1 MNPCDKKRVRATV
14 HGAISIVNAL
24 ATCSG
29 CALGI
34 SLRVTAEADLRSGE
48 GIRSQT
54 VNEKLIRNIVYNT
67 IPKEILAENS
77 VYISVESE
85 IPMGFGLK
93 SSSAVSDAVALACSK
108 LVKEEIEDYVVLD
121 RAVLASLDAGVT
133 ITGAYDDSSACY
145 FGGFVVTNNRTHE
158 IIHHQEAPHSLSAI
172 IFIPNATRRGNMSK
186 VDTMSNL
193 FGEAFKFATAG
204 EYWKAMNLNG
214 MLLSTSLSAE
224 YEPVLKAIQGG
235 ALAASISGNG
245 PAIAAVSNEENMED
259 IKAAFAKFNGSV
271 IVSKINNE
279 KAKAETL
286 VG

>member
-1 MNPCDKKRVRATV
+1 MIKKRVRATV

-54 VNEKLIRNIVYNT
+54 VNDKLIRNIVYNT

-77 VYISVESE
+77 VYISVKSE

-108 LVKEEIEDYVVLD
+108 LVKEDIEDYVVLD

-158 IIHHQEAPHSLSAI
+158 IIRHQEAPHSLSVI

-186 VDTMSNL
+186 VYTMSNL
-193 FGEAFKFATAG
+193 FGEAFKFATVG

-279 KAKAETL
+279 KATAETL

>member
-1 MNPCDKKRVRATV
+1 MIKKRVRATV

-34 SLRVTAEADLRSGE
+34 SLRVTAEADFRSGE

-108 LVKEEIEDYVVLD
+108 LVKEDIEDYVVLD

-158 IIHHQEAPHSLSAI
+158 IIHHQEAPHSLSVI

-279 KAKAETL
+279 KATAETL

>member
-1 MNPCDKKRVRATV
+1 VIKKRVRATL

-29 CALGI
+29 SALGI
-34 SLRVTAEADLRSGE
+34 SLRVTAEADLRAGE

-54 VNEKLIRNIVYNT
+54 ANGKLIRNIVYNT
-67 IPKEILAENS
+67 IPKEVLAENS
-77 VYISVESE
+77 VYISVDSE
-85 IPMGFGLK
+85 IPIGFGLK

-108 LVKEEIEDYVVLD
+108 LVNEEIEDHVVLD
-121 RAVLASLDAGVT
+121 RAVLASLDARVT
-133 ITGAYDDSSACY
+133 LTGAYDDSSACY

-158 IIHHQEAPHSLSAI
+158 IIHHQKAPDNLFAI
-172 IFIPNATRRGNMSK
+172 IFLPKVTRRGNISK
-186 VDTMSNL
+186 ISTMSGL
-193 FGEAFKFATAG
+193 FGEAFKLATAG

-224 YEPVLKAIQGG
+224 YEPVIKAIKKG

-245 PAIAAVSNEENMED
+245 PAIAAVSHEESIED
-259 IKAAFAKFNGSV
+259 IKEAFANLNGSV

-279 KAKAETL
+279 KATAETL

>member
-1 MNPCDKKRVRATV
+1 MIKKRVRATV
-14 HGAISIVNAL
+14 HGAISIVNAV
-24 ATCSG
+24 ATCRG

-108 LVKEEIEDYVVLD
+108 LVKEDIEDYVVLD

-133 ITGAYDDSSACY
+133 ITGAYDDASACY

-158 IIHHQEAPHSLSAI
+158 IIHHQEASHSLSVI

-193 FGEAFKFATAG
+193 FGEAFKLATAG

-259 IKAAFAKFNGSV
+259 IKAAFDKFNGSV

-279 KAKAETL
+279 KATAETL

>member
-1 MNPCDKKRVRATV
+1 MIKKRVRATL

-29 CALGI
+29 SALGI
-34 SLRVTAEADLRSGE
+34 SLRVRAEADLRAGE

-54 VNEKLIRNIVYNT
+54 ANGKLIRNIVYNT
-67 IPKEILAENS
+67 IPREVLAENS
-77 VYISVESE
+77 VYISVDSE
-85 IPMGFGLK
+85 IPIGFGLK

-108 LVKEEIEDYVVLD
+108 LVNEEIEDHVVLD
-121 RAVLASLDAGVT
+121 RAVLASLDARVT
-133 ITGAYDDSSACY
+133 LTGAYDDSSACY

-158 IIHHQEAPHSLSAI
+158 IIHHQKAPDNLFAI
-172 IFIPNATRRGNMSK
+172 IFLPKVTRRGNISK
-186 VDTMSNL
+186 ISTMSGL
-193 FGEAFKFATAG
+193 FGEAFKLATAG

-224 YEPVLKAIQGG
+224 YEPVIKAIKKG

-245 PAIAAVSNEENMED
+245 PAIAAVSHEESIED
-259 IKAAFAKFNGSV
+259 IKEAFANLNGSV

-279 KAKAETL
+279 KATAETL

>member
-1 MNPCDKKRVRATV
+1 MIKKRVRATL

-29 CALGI
+29 SALGI
-34 SLRVTAEADLRSGE
+34 SLRVRAEADLRAGE

-54 VNEKLIRNIVYNT
+54 ANGKLIRNIVYNT
-67 IPKEILAENS
+67 IPKEVLAENS
-77 VYISVESE
+77 VYISVDSE
-85 IPMGFGLK
+85 IPIGFGLK

-108 LVKEEIEDYVVLD
+108 LVNEEIEDHVVLD
-121 RAVLASLDAGVT
+121 RAVLASLDARVT
-133 ITGAYDDSSACY
+133 LTGAYDDSSACY

-158 IIHHQEAPHSLSAI
+158 IIHHQKAPDNLFAI
-172 IFIPNATRRGNMSK
+172 IFLPKVTRRGNISK
-186 VDTMSNL
+186 ISTMSGL
-193 FGEAFKFATAG
+193 FGEAFKLATAG

-224 YEPVLKAIQGG
+224 YEPVIKAIKKG

-245 PAIAAVSNEENMED
+245 PAIAAVSHEESIED
-259 IKAAFAKFNGSV
+259 IKEAFANLNGSV

-279 KAKAETL
+279 KATAETL

>member
-1 MNPCDKKRVRATV
+1 MIKKRVRATV

-24 ATCSG
+24 ATWSG

-77 VYISVESE
+77 VYISVKSE

-158 IIHHQEAPHSLSAI
+158 IIHHQEAPHSLSVI
-172 IFIPNATRRGNMSK
+172 IFIPNAIRRGNMSK

-193 FGEAFKFATAG
+193 FGEAFKFAKAG

-245 PAIAAVSNEENMED
+245 PAIAAVSNEENMKD

-279 KAKAETL
+279 KATAETL

>member
-1 MNPCDKKRVRATV
+1 MIKKRVRATV

-158 IIHHQEAPHSLSAI
+158 IIHHQEAPHSLSVI

-186 VDTMSNL
+186 VDSMSNL

-279 KAKAETL
+279 KATAETL

>member
-1 MNPCDKKRVRATV
+1 MIKKRVRATV

-108 LVKEEIEDYVVLD
+108 LVKEDIEDYVVLD

-158 IIHHQEAPHSLSAI
+158 IIHHQEASHSLSVI

-193 FGEAFKFATAG
+193 FGEAFKLATAG

-259 IKAAFAKFNGSV
+259 IKAAFDKFNGSV

-279 KAKAETL
+279 KATAETL

>member
-1 MNPCDKKRVRATV
+1 VIKKRVRATV

-24 ATCSG
+24 ATCRG

-108 LVKEEIEDYVVLD
+108 LVKEDIEDYAVLD

-158 IIHHQEAPHSLSAI
+158 IIHHQEAPQSLSVI

-279 KAKAETL
+279 KATAETL

>member
-1 MNPCDKKRVRATV
+1 MIKKRVRATL

-29 CALGI
+29 SALGI
-34 SLRVTAEADLRSGE
+34 SLRVTAEADLRAGE

-54 VNEKLIRNIVYNT
+54 ANGKLIRNIVYNT
-67 IPKEILAENS
+67 IPKEVLAENS
-77 VYISVESE
+77 VYISVDSE
-85 IPMGFGLK
+85 IPIGFGLK

-108 LVKEEIEDYVVLD
+108 LVNEEIEDHVVLD
-121 RAVLASLDAGVT
+121 RAVLASLDARVT
-133 ITGAYDDSSACY
+133 LTGAYDDTSACY

-158 IIHHQEAPHSLSAI
+158 IIHHQKAPDNLFAI
-172 IFIPNATRRGNMSK
+172 IFLPKVTRRGNISK
-186 VDTMSNL
+186 ISTMSGL
-193 FGEAFKFATAG
+193 FGEAFKLATAG

-224 YEPVLKAIQGG
+224 YEPVIKAIKKG

-245 PAIAAVSNEENMED
+245 PAIAAVSHEESIED
-259 IKAAFAKFNGSV
+259 IKEAFANLNGSV

-279 KAKAETL
+279 KATAETL

>member
-1 MNPCDKKRVRATV
+1 MIKKRVRATL

-29 CALGI
+29 SALGI
-34 SLRVTAEADLRSGE
+34 SLRVTAEADLRAGE

-54 VNEKLIRNIVYNT
+54 ANGKLIRNIVYNT
-67 IPKEILAENS
+67 IPREVLAENS
-77 VYISVESE
+77 VYISVDSE

-108 LVKEEIEDYVVLD
+108 LVNEEIEDHVVLD
-121 RAVLASLDAGVT
+121 RAVLASLDARVT
-133 ITGAYDDSSACY
+133 LTGAYDDTSACY

-158 IIHHQEAPHSLSAI
+158 IIHHQKAPDNLFAI
-172 IFIPNATRRGNMSK
+172 IFLPKVTRRGNISK
-186 VDTMSNL
+186 ISTMSGL
-193 FGEAFKFATAG
+193 FGEAFKLAMAG

-224 YEPVLKAIQGG
+224 YEPVIKAIKKG

-245 PAIAAVSNEENMED
+245 PAIAAVSHEESIED
-259 IKAAFAKFNGSV
+259 IKEAFANLNGSV

-279 KAKAETL
+279 KATAETL

>member
-1 MNPCDKKRVRATV
+1 
-14 HGAISIVNAL
+14 
-24 ATCSG
+24 
-29 CALGI
+29 
-34 SLRVTAEADLRSGE
+34 
-48 GIRSQT
+48 
-54 VNEKLIRNIVYNT
+54 
-67 IPKEILAENS
+67 
-77 VYISVESE
+77 
-85 IPMGFGLK
+85 MGFGLK

-108 LVKEEIEDYVVLD
+108 LVKEDIEDYAVLD

-158 IIHHQEAPHSLSAI
+158 IIHHQEAPQSLSVI

-214 MLLSTSLSAE
+214 MLLSTSLSAQ

-279 KAKAETL
+279 KATAETL

>member
-1 MNPCDKKRVRATV
+1 VIKKRVRATL

-29 CALGI
+29 SALGI
-34 SLRVTAEADLRSGE
+34 SLRVTAEADLRAGE

-54 VNEKLIRNIVYNT
+54 ANGKLIRNIVYNT
-67 IPKEILAENS
+67 IPKEVLAENS
-77 VYISVESE
+77 VYISVDSE
-85 IPMGFGLK
+85 IPIGFGLK

-108 LVKEEIEDYVVLD
+108 LVNEEIEDHAVLD
-121 RAVLASLDAGVT
+121 RAVLASLDARVT
-133 ITGAYDDSSACY
+133 LTGAYDDSSACY

-158 IIHHQEAPHSLSAI
+158 IINHQKAPDNLFAI
-172 IFIPNATRRGNMSK
+172 IFLPKVTRRGNISK
-186 VDTMSNL
+186 ISTMSGL
-193 FGEAFKFATAG
+193 FGEAFKLATAG

-224 YEPVLKAIQGG
+224 YEPVIKAIKKG

-245 PAIAAVSNEENMED
+245 PAIAAVSHEESIED
-259 IKAAFAKFNGSV
+259 IKEAFANLNGSV

-279 KAKAETL
+279 KATAETL

>member
-1 MNPCDKKRVRATV
+1 MIKKRVRATV

-54 VNEKLIRNIVYNT
+54 VNDKLIRNIVYNT

-108 LVKEEIEDYVVLD
+108 LVKEDIEDYVVLD

-158 IIHHQEAPHSLSAI
+158 IIHHQEAPQNLSAI
-172 IFIPNATRRGNMSK
+172 IFIPKGTRRGNMSK

-245 PAIAAVSNEENMED
+245 PAIAAVSNKENMED

-279 KAKAETL
+279 KATAETL

>member
-1 MNPCDKKRVRATV
+1 MIKKRVRAT
-14 HGAISIVNAL
+14 GTWRNFYRKCPCDL
-24 ATCSG
+24 ERPG
-29 CALGI
+29 ALGI

-108 LVKEEIEDYVVLD
+108 LVKEDIEDYVVLD

-158 IIHHQEAPHSLSAI
+158 IIHHQEAPHSLSVI

-279 KAKAETL
+279 KATAETL

>member
-1 MNPCDKKRVRATV
+1 MIKKRVRATV

-24 ATCSG
+24 ATCRG

-108 LVKEEIEDYVVLD
+108 LVKEDIEDYAVLD

-158 IIHHQEAPHSLSAI
+158 IIHHQEAPQSLSVI

-214 MLLSTSLSAE
+214 MLLSTSLSAQ

-279 KAKAETL
+279 KATAETL

>member
-1 MNPCDKKRVRATV
+1 MIKKRVRATV

-108 LVKEEIEDYVVLD
+108 LVKEDIEDYVVLD

-158 IIHHQEAPHSLSAI
+158 IIHHEEAPHSLSVI
-172 IFIPNATRRGNMSK
+172 IFIPNAIRRGNMSK

-245 PAIAAVSNEENMED
+245 PAIAAVSNEENMKD

-279 KAKAETL
+279 KATAETL

>member
-1 MNPCDKKRVRATV
+1 VIKKRVRATV

-108 LVKEEIEDYVVLD
+108 LVKEDIEDYVVLD

-158 IIHHQEAPHSLSAI
+158 IINHQEAPQSLAVI

-279 KAKAETL
+279 KATAETL

>member
-1 MNPCDKKRVRATV
+1 MIKKRVRATV

-24 ATCSG
+24 AICSG

-34 SLRVTAEADLRSGE
+34 SLRVTAEADLRAGE
-48 GIRSQT
+48 GIRCQT

-67 IPKEILAENS
+67 IPTEILAENS

-108 LVKEEIEDYVVLD
+108 LVKEDIEDYVVLD

-145 FGGFVVTNNRTHE
+145 FGGFVLTNNRTHE
-158 IIHHQEAPHSLSAI
+158 IIHHQEAPPNLFAI
-172 IFIPNATRRGNMSK
+172 IFIPKAARRGNMSK
-186 VDTMSNL
+186 VNSMSDL

-245 PAIAAVSNEENMED
+245 PAIAAVSNEENIED

-279 KAKAETL
+279 KATAETL

>member
-1 MNPCDKKRVRATV
+1 MIKKRVRATV

-77 VYISVESE
+77 VYISVKSE

-158 IIHHQEAPHSLSAI
+158 IIHHQEAPHSLSVI

-279 KAKAETL
+279 KATAETL

>member
-1 MNPCDKKRVRATV
+1 VIKKRVRATV

-108 LVKEEIEDYVVLD
+108 LVKEDIEDYVVLD

-158 IIHHQEAPHSLSAI
+158 IIHHQEAPHSLSVI

-204 EYWKAMNLNG
+204 EYWEAMNLNG

-279 KAKAETL
+279 KATAETL

>member
-1 MNPCDKKRVRATV
+1 MIKKRVRATV

-108 LVKEEIEDYVVLD
+108 LVKEDIEDYVVLD

-158 IIHHQEAPHSLSAI
+158 IIHHQEAPHSLSVI
-172 IFIPNATRRGNMSK
+172 IFIPNAIRRGNMSK

-279 KAKAETL
+279 KATAETL

>member
-1 MNPCDKKRVRATV
+1 MIKKRVRATV

-108 LVKEEIEDYVVLD
+108 LVKEDIEDYVVLD

-172 IFIPNATRRGNMSK
+172 IFIPKATRRGNMSK

-279 KAKAETL
+279 KATAETL

>member
-1 MNPCDKKRVRATV
+1 VIKKRVRATV

-108 LVKEEIEDYVVLD
+108 LVKEDIEDYVVLD

-158 IIHHQEAPHSLSAI
+158 IIHHQEAPQNLSAI
-172 IFIPNATRRGNMSK
+172 IFIPKGTRRGNMSK

-224 YEPVLKAIQGG
+224 YEPVIKAIQGG

-245 PAIAAVSNEENMED
+245 PAIAAVSNEENIED
-259 IKAAFAKFNGSV
+259 IRAAFAKFNGSV

-279 KAKAETL
+279 KATAETL

>member
-1 MNPCDKKRVRATV
+1 VIKKRVRATV

-54 VNEKLIRNIVYNT
+54 VNEKLIRKIVYNT

-108 LVKEEIEDYVVLD
+108 LVKEDLEDYVVLD

-158 IIHHQEAPHSLSAI
+158 IIHHQEAPDSLSVI
-172 IFIPNATRRGNMSK
+172 IFIPKATRRGNMSK

-259 IKAAFAKFNGSV
+259 IKAAFSKFNGSV

-279 KAKAETL
+279 KATAETL

>member
-1 MNPCDKKRVRATV
+1 MIKKRVRATL

-29 CALGI
+29 SALGI
-34 SLRVTAEADLRSGE
+34 SLRVTAEADLRAGE

-54 VNEKLIRNIVYNT
+54 ANGKLIRNIVYNT
-67 IPKEILAENS
+67 IPREVLAENS
-77 VYISVESE
+77 VYISVDSE
-85 IPMGFGLK
+85 IPIGFGLK

-108 LVKEEIEDYVVLD
+108 LVNEEIEDHVVLD
-121 RAVLASLDAGVT
+121 RAVLASLDARVT
-133 ITGAYDDSSACY
+133 LTGAYDDSSACY

-158 IIHHQEAPHSLSAI
+158 IIHHQKAPDNLFAI
-172 IFIPNATRRGNMSK
+172 IFLPKVTRRGNISK
-186 VDTMSNL
+186 ISTMSGL
-193 FGEAFKFATAG
+193 FGEAFKLATAG

-224 YEPVLKAIQGG
+224 YEPVIKAIKKG

-245 PAIAAVSNEENMED
+245 PAIAAVSHEESIED
-259 IKAAFAKFNGSV
+259 IKEAFANLNGSV
-271 IVSKINNE
+271 ILSKINNE
-279 KAKAETL
+279 KATAETL

>member
-1 MNPCDKKRVRATV
+1 VIKKRVRATL

-29 CALGI
+29 SALGI
-34 SLRVTAEADLRSGE
+34 SLRVTAEADLRAGE

-54 VNEKLIRNIVYNT
+54 ANGKLIRNIVYNT
-67 IPKEILAENS
+67 IPKEVLAENS
-77 VYISVESE
+77 VYISVDSE
-85 IPMGFGLK
+85 IPIGFGLK

-108 LVKEEIEDYVVLD
+108 LVNEEIEDHVVLD
-121 RAVLASLDAGVT
+121 RAVLASLDARVT
-133 ITGAYDDSSACY
+133 LTGAYDDSSACY

-158 IIHHQEAPHSLSAI
+158 IIHHQKAPDNLFAI
-172 IFIPNATRRGNMSK
+172 IFLPKAKRRGNISK
-186 VDTMSNL
+186 ISTMSGL
-193 FGEAFKFATAG
+193 FGEAFKLATAG

-224 YEPVLKAIQGG
+224 YEPVIKAIKKG

-245 PAIAAVSNEENMED
+245 PAIAAVSHEESIGD
-259 IKAAFAKFNGSV
+259 IKEAFANLNGSV

-279 KAKAETL
+279 KAAAETL

>member
-1 MNPCDKKRVRATV
+1 MIKKRVRATL

-29 CALGI
+29 SALGI
-34 SLRVTAEADLRSGE
+34 SLRVTAEAELRAGE

-54 VNEKLIRNIVYNT
+54 ANGKLIRNIVYNT
-67 IPKEILAENS
+67 IPKEVLAENS
-77 VYISVESE
+77 VYIIVDSE
-85 IPMGFGLK
+85 IPIGFGLK

-108 LVKEEIEDYVVLD
+108 LVKEDIEDYVVLD

-145 FGGFVVTNNRTHE
+145 FGGFVVTNNRTHK
-158 IIHHQEAPHSLSAI
+158 IIRHQKAPDNLFAI
-172 IFIPNATRRGNMSK
+172 IFLPKVTRRGNISK
-186 VDTMSNL
+186 ISTMSGL
-193 FGEAFKFATAG
+193 FGEAFKLATAG

-224 YEPVLKAIQGG
+224 YEPVIKAIKKG

-245 PAIAAVSNEENMED
+245 PAIAAVSHEESIED
-259 IKAAFAKFNGSV
+259 IKEAFANLNGSV

-279 KAKAETL
+279 KATAETL

>member
-1 MNPCDKKRVRATV
+1 MIKKRVRATV

-108 LVKEEIEDYVVLD
+108 LVKEDIEDYVVLD

-158 IIHHQEAPHSLSAI
+158 IIHHQEAPHSLSVI

-279 KAKAETL
+279 KATAETL